1 MGSWATGVETD
12 PRHESR
18 TARTAGGHM
27 HGAASFISAR
37 ALRAASELE
46 NRHTCRASPGTAVV
60 GWQVASPVNKPAGQL
75 AGTIQQEREVTTQ
88 RPDAVCSVLE
98 TFRAGQEVTTQRPDA
113 VCSVLETFRAGSRS
127 LERACKAASGYYSA
141 GKECNSMGTRCS
153 LSRAGSFPS
162 CIERSISGETG
173 AEIKC
178 HQNL

>member
-1 MGSWATGVETD
+1 
-12 PRHESR
+12 
-18 TARTAGGHM
+18 M

-46 NRHTCRASPGTAVV
+46 NRHTCGASPGTAVV

-98 TFRAGQEVTTQRPDA
+98 TFRAG
-113 VCSVLETFRAGSRS
+113 SRS

-141 GKECNSMGTRCS
+141 GKESNSRGTRCS

-178 HQNL
+178 NQDL